1 MEMEVRLPGLNHE
14 LICDAAKGRADA
26 LEKIL
31 LYYDRYI
38 NAVCLYERLD
48 KNGRIRK
55 EIDLDMKTQI
65 QLRLVEAIKKWRE
78 LP

>member
-1 MEMEVRLPGLNHE
+1 MEMEIRLPDLNYE
-14 LICDAAKGRADA
+14 LICDAAKGCLDA

-38 NAVCLYERLD
+38 NAVCSYERVD
-48 KNGRIRK
+48 ENGRIRK
-55 EIDLDMKTQI
+55 EIDLDMKNQI
-65 QLRLVEAIKKWRE
+65 QLKLIEAIKKWRE

>member
-1 MEMEVRLPGLNHE
+1 MEMEIRLLNLNYE
-14 LICDAAKGRADA
+14 LICDAAKGCLDA

-38 NAVCLYERLD
+38 DAVCSYERFD
-48 KNGRIRK
+48 ENGRILK
-55 EIDLDMKTQI
+55 EIDLDMKIQI
-65 QLRLVEAIKKWRE
+65 QLKLVEAIKKWRE